1 MYFSCIFVVFLLQK
15 RSLLVTLLKTDLPL
29 VKNVFQ
35 LIIKTILI
43 PSGLMAATAASAA
56 GSGIHKEVLG
66 SGRTTLK
73 ISNKEIEDVM
83 KIVKSLDDSGL
94 FTKGAIQTTENET
107 KWQKGSF
114 FGMLSGTLG
123 ENLVG
128 NMQAGKSI
136 VREGYGNKEKGV
148 KQGMKWR
155 ELFIA
160 LQ

>member
-1 MYFSCIFVVFLLQK
+1 
-15 RSLLVTLLKTDLPL
+15 
-29 VKNVFQ
+29 
-35 LIIKTILI
+35 
-43 PSGLMAATAASAA
+43 MAATAASAA
-56 GSGIHKEVLG
+56 SSGIHKEVLG

-73 ISNKEIEDVM
+73 ISNKEIEEVM
-83 KIVKSLDDSGL
+83 KIVKSFDDSGL

-148 KQGMKWR
+148 KQGMKWQ

>member
-1 MYFSCIFVVFLLQK
+1 M
-15 RSLLVTLLKTDLPL
+15 
-29 VKNVFQ
+29 KNVFQ

-73 ISNKEIEDVM
+73 ISNKEIEEVM
-83 KIVKSLDDSGL
+83 KIVKSFDDSGL

-128 NMQAGKSI
+128 NMQAG
-136 VREGYGNKEKGV
+136 
-148 KQGMKWR
+148 
-155 ELFIA
+155 
-160 LQ
+160 